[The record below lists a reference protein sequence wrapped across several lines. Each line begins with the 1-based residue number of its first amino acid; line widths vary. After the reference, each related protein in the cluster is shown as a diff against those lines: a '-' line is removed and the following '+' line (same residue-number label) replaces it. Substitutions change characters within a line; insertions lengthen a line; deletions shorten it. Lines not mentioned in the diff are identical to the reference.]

1 MAHNNFSII
10 GCHGKEVF
18 GNKWVCDKGESKGN
32 VIIVHGMG
40 EYSYRYNEFAQYLNE
55 NGYDVYALDHLGHGK
70 NCPNKEGLGI
80 WPRDGF
86 ERCVENVYI
95 LLEQLKKENPNT
107 MIFAHS
113 MGSFMMQ
120 LFIEKYPGACEKVVL
135 CGSSGPSALFKAGSA
150 VAKIV
155 GAFSNKNKP
164 SNFMTKMSFGSYN
177 NKYEDV
183 QSEFD
188 WLSVNREN
196 VNKYLADDYCGF
208 TQSVMFYI
216 SFTENL
222 AKIHNKKLLNNISKE
237 QKLLLIAGKEDPVGN
252 YGKSVEDLH
261 SIYKKLGLDSSLII
275 YPGLRHEILNEDSK
289 KDVMEDILSF
299 LKKKDK

>member
-1 MAHNNFSII
+1 MAHSNFSII
-10 GCHGKEVF
+10 GSLGNKVF
-18 GNKWVCDKGESKGN
+18 GNHWSTEKEVKGN

-40 EYSYRYNEFAQYLNE
+40 EYSYRYNEFALFLNE
-55 NGYDVYALDHLGHGK
+55 NGYNVYALDHIGHGK

-95 LLEQLKKENPNT
+95 LLQQLVKENPNT

-113 MGSFMMQ
+113 MGSFMTQ
-120 LFIEKYPGACEKVVL
+120 LFIEKYPGAAKKVVL
-135 CGSSGPSALFKAGSA
+135 CGSGGPSPLFKAGSL

-155 GAFSNKNKP
+155 CSGKNRNKP
-164 SNFMTKMSFGSYN
+164 SKFMTNMSFGSYN

-188 WLSVNREN
+188 WLSANREN

-208 TQSVMFYI
+208 TQSGMFYI

-222 AKIHNKKLLNNISKE
+222 AKIHNKKLMKQISKE
-237 QKLLLIAGKEDPVGN
+237 QKLLLIAGKDDPVSN
-252 YGKSVEDLH
+252 YGKTLH
-261 SIYKKLGLDSSLII
+261 KLNSMYVKLGIDSELIL
-275 YPGLRHEILNEDSK
+275 YEGLRHEILNEDQK
-289 KDVMEDILSF
+289 DIVMKDVLDF
-299 LKKKDK
+299 LNL